1 MTQTLV
7 HPSSAPARKPRPTLS
22 WRYRGEVAVRAF
34 AAIAIGYAVAYAST
48 AFLTLALPLGRND
61 RVVTASLLCFFVW
74 CGVAMYAFAAR
85 TPWRACWAPALSAA
99 ALYGIAALFPELA
112 ARP

>member
-1 MTQTLV
+1 MTQTLA
-7 HPSSAPARKPRPTLS
+7 PAASAPVRKPRRTLS

-34 AAIAIGYAVAYAST
+34 AAVVIGYAVAYAST
-48 AFLTLALPLGRND
+48 AFLTLVLPLGRND

-74 CGVAMYAFAAR
+74 CGVAVYAFAAR
-85 TPWRACWAPALSAA
+85 TPWRACWAPALWAI
-99 ALYGIAALFPELA
+99 ALYGIAASFPELG